1 MNKLKCYILG
11 MVTIV
16 VAMPIMEQIAE
27 IICGSLEILKGKNT
41 KKILK
46 INKEIEDWQIQLEP
60 LEPINTNCIGFE
72 IPSQDN
78 YDEDWEEYNKNKK
91 NKIGFI

>member
-1 MNKLKCYILG
+1 MEKLKIYILG
-11 MVTIV
+11 MITALVALPIIDEV
-16 VAMPIMEQIAE
+16 VE
-27 IICGSLEILKGKNT
+27 IICSFLEILKGTST
-41 KKILK
+41 KKVVK
-46 INKEIEDWQIQLEP
+46 INKEIEDLQIQLEP